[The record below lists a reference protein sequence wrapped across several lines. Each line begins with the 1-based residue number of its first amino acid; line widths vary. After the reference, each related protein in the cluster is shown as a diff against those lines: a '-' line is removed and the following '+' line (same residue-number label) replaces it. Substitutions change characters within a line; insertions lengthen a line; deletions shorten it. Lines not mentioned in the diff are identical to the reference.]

1 MISVFINFFFFIH
14 LQLYHSEQRKIIQYD
29 QEEVELTNE
38 TVNIFQTGVLRHT
51 FDFKSVYHHS
61 NENYVST
68 HQNQWILVD
77 YIFYSHEKKE
87 SENKNTELQL
97 MGYLSL
103 PSAIECENIK
113 LKIPNTT
120 SGSDHLSLFAQFKL
134 SNSG

>member
-1 MISVFINFFFFIH
+1 M
-14 LQLYHSEQRKIIQYD
+14 
-29 QEEVELTNE
+29 ELTND

-51 FDFKSVYHHS
+51 FNFKSVYHHHS

-77 YIFYSHEKKE
+77 YIFYSDEKTK
-87 SENKNTELQL
+87 SENNKTELQL

-103 PSAIECENIK
+103 PSAIECENIN